1 MDFLFVYLVFQGIII
16 VLCFVFICYIIEEF
30 LIPIINNKIEKDAK
44 EIVYKKDKIKEPK
57 IITETDTEVIYY
69 YEDGDEYHSLIRRE

>member
-1 MDFLFVYLVFQGIII
+1 MDSLSLYLMFQGIII
-16 VLCFVFICYIIEEF
+16 VLCLALICYIIKEF

-44 EIVYKKDKIKEPK
+44 KIVYKKDKIKEPK

-69 YEDGDEYHSLIRRE
+69 YDNGDEYHSPIKGE